1 MSMRKTKQYKM
12 ASLCVTCVPSSPL
25 SKEKKGGSD
34 SGCGC
39 RCVKK
44 IIIDVSLISSLLTTS
59 RNTID
64 GTNINN
70 IIDNNMMR
78 DDADDAEYKN
88 DKDRPEIV
96 MEDETETRRQDAGS
110 DGEGDGEG
118 DGEKNG
124 YYYRNRERKLEYQKK
139 YNREQGDKI
148 KNYNKDYYQKRREE
162 ILEKAKTKIMC
173 ECGCEV
179 QLFNM
184 NSHKKTKKHA
194 KALQRVMRE
203 KNLKL

>member
-1 MSMRKTKQYKM
+1 M
-12 ASLCVTCVPSSPL
+12 ASLCVTCVPSSPF
-25 SKEKKGGSD
+25 SKEKKGD
-34 SGCGC
+34 SGC

-44 IIIDVSLISSLLTTS
+44 ITIDVSLVSSLLTTS
-59 RNTID
+59 RRETIYTEN
-64 GTNINN
+64 TNINN
-70 IIDNNMMR
+70 IIDNNNMKVR
-78 DDADDAEYKN
+78 DEDVRDGDEN
-88 DKDRPEIV
+88 DKDGTDLASEEESKTV
-96 MEDETETRRQDAGS
+96 DAT
-110 DGEGDGEG
+110 DDD

-194 KALQRVMRE
+194 KALQRVMQE
-203 KNLKL
+203 NNLKL